1 MNQVKSLKQLSYGG
15 LAAAVLLIIVP
26 QEAFAMHI
34 MEGFLPPMWALAW
47 WLLFL
52 PCLWYGLVRL
62 RRIVQEESNQKVLLA
77 LCGAFIFV
85 LSALKIPSVTGSC
98 SHPTGVGLAVILFGP
113 GVVAVLGAIVLLFQ
127 ALLLAHGG
135 LTTLGANGDVDG
147 GDRPDGRLSGVEA
160 GLSGGDPSRCR
171 GLSLRHAGGSDD
183 LLCHLRPARGGFS
196 RSGNRGRRIDRQVYG
211 HLLPDADPDRHRG
224 RLAHRDDLR
233 SANQTATD
241 RRGGTLI

>member
-1 MNQVKSLKQLSYGG
+1 MKLEQQLKRLSLSG
-15 LAAAVLLIIVP
+15 LAAAILLLVVP

-62 RRIVQEESNQKVLLA
+62 RRIVQDDSNQKVLLA

-113 GVVAVLGAIVLLFQ
+113 GVVAILGAIVLLLQ

-135 LTTLGANGDVDG
+135 LTTLGANGMSMAVIGPIVGYLVWQMARKAGFRRDVSVFLCAMFADLATYFITSLQLG
-147 GDRPDGRLSGVEA
+147 VAFPDPQA
-160 GLSGGDPSRCR
+160 GAVGSSLKFMAIFCLTQIPIAIAE
-171 GLSLRHAGGSDD
+171 GLLTVMIYDQLTKRQ
-183 LLCHLRPARGGFS
+183 LIPARG
-196 RSGNRGRRIDRQVYG
+196 
-211 HLLPDADPDRHRG
+211 H
-224 RLAHRDDLR
+224 
-233 SANQTATD
+233 
-241 RRGGTLI
+241 

>member
-127 ALLLAHGG
+127 ALLLAD
-135 LTTLGANGDVDG
+135 LMTYFVTSVQLGVAF
-147 GDRPDGRLSGVEA
+147 PDPATG
-160 GLSGGDPSRCR
+160 
-171 GLSLRHAGGSDD
+171 AGGSIAKFMGIFCLTQIPIAIAEG
-183 LLCHLRPARGGFS
+183 LLTVMIYDQLTK
-196 RSGNRGRRIDRQVYG
+196 RRLI
-211 HLLPDADPDRHRG
+211 AAE
-224 RLAHRDDLR
+224 AH
-233 SANQTATD
+233 
-241 RRGGTLI
+241 

>member
-98 SHPTGVGLAVILFGP
+98 SHPTGVGLAVIGP
-113 GVVAVLGAIVLLFQ
+113 MVGYLVWKLACRAGIRRDVGVFLCAMLADLMTYFVTSVQLGVAF
-127 ALLLAHGG
+127 
-135 LTTLGANGDVDG
+135 
-147 GDRPDGRLSGVEA
+147 PDPATG
-160 GLSGGDPSRCR
+160 
-171 GLSLRHAGGSDD
+171 AGGSIAKFMGIFCLTQIPIAIAEG
-183 LLCHLRPARGGFS
+183 LLTVMIYDQLTK
-196 RSGNRGRRIDRQVYG
+196 RRLI
-211 HLLPDADPDRHRG
+211 AAE
-224 RLAHRDDLR
+224 AH
-233 SANQTATD
+233 
-241 RRGGTLI
+241 

>member
-1 MNQVKSLKQLSYGG
+1 MGG

-135 LTTLGANGDVDG
+135 LTTLGANGMSMAVIG
-147 GDRPDGRLSGVEA
+147 PMVGYLVWEA

-183 LLCHLRPARGGFS
+183 LLCHLRPARGGLS

-233 SANQTATD
+233 SANQTAD
-241 RRGGTLI
+241 

>member
-1 MNQVKSLKQLSYGG
+1 
-15 LAAAVLLIIVP
+15 
-26 QEAFAMHI
+26 MHI

-135 LTTLGANGDVDG
+135 LTTLGANGMSMAVIGPMVGYLVWKLACRAGIRRDVGVFLCAMLADLMTYFVTSVQLG
-147 GDRPDGRLSGVEA
+147 GL
-160 GLSGGDPSRCR
+160 
-171 GLSLRHAGGSDD
+171 
-183 LLCHLRPARGGFS
+183 S